1 MYQVDGNRY
10 ESMLYARCG
19 NRGLKFPFLSLGL
32 WHNFGGDDSYTRA
45 RELILGSFDL
55 GITHFDMAN
64 NYGPPSGSAEETFAK
79 VLKSDLRSH
88 RNELVLSTKA
98 GYYMWPGPYGE
109 YNSRKNLI
117 ASLDASL
124 QRLGVDYV
132 DIFYSHR
139 PDHETPI
146 EETAA
151 AMADMVRQGKALYVG
166 ISNYYGEE
174 SEQAIRMLEKEG
186 VSCLIN
192 QTPYSMFDRRPE
204 ESTFEGLEKEGVG
217 AIAFMTLAQG
227 ILSEKYFHGIPDGSR
242 AGGKS
247 KFLLPE
253 HITAEKIEKAK
264 KLNEIASRRGQ
275 TLSQMAIAWAYRQPV
290 VCSVLIGA
298 SSMEQI
304 RENMKASGNLDF
316 SEEELTAIDRVL
328 DGGEV

>member
-1 MYQVDGNRY
+1 
-10 ESMLYARCG
+10 MLYARCG
-19 NRGLKFPFLSLGL
+19 N
-32 WHNFGGDDSYTRA
+32 

-64 NYGPPSGSAEETFAK
+64 NYGPPTGSAEETFAK

-139 PDHETPI
+139 PDYETPI
-146 EETAA
+146 EETA

-204 ESTFEGLEKEGVG
+204 ESAFEGLEKEGVG

-290 VCSVLIGA
+290 VYSVLIGA

-316 SEEELTAIDRVL
+316 SEEELTAIDWVL

>member
-1 MYQVDGNRY
+1 MYQADGNRY

-19 NRGLKFPFLSLGL
+19 N
-32 WHNFGGDDSYTRA
+32 

-64 NYGPPSGSAEETFAK
+64 NYGPPTGSAEETFAK

-139 PDHETPI
+139 PDYETPI
-146 EETAA
+146 EETA

-204 ESTFEGLEKEGVG
+204 ESAFEGLEKEGVG

-290 VCSVLIGA
+290 VYSVLIGA

-316 SEEELTAIDRVL
+316 SEEELTAIDWVL